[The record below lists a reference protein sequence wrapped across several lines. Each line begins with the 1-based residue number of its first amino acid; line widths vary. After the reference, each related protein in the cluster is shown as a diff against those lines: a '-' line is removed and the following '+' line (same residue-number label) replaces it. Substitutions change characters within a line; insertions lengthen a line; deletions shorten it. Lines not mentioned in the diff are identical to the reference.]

1 MEVAPRNKNFV
12 MPQLVL
18 ARHVFVCVQGEHV
31 VFLDVRKDR
40 YFALESARTAG
51 LGYLVPGW
59 PVPVQVGVGFVRR
72 DAGATAPAL
81 HEEVNRSALSGVV
94 SLLVEK
100 GILISEPNG
109 KPADATVAERAHG
122 DITAEALDERPR
134 FGPRL
139 FLRFVS
145 SAVRARLLL
154 KHRTFETV
162 VERVRHRTQRGR
174 AGSSVPETD
183 LQHLV
188 ASFST
193 LRPFFF
199 AAKDACLFDALALSE
214 FLAAYGVYPDWF
226 FGVQSRPFAA
236 HCWLQ
241 LDGVVLNDTVDH
253 VKRYTPIM
261 VV

>member
-1 MEVAPRNKNFV
+1 
-12 MPQLVL
+12 MPQYVM
-18 ARHVFVCVQGEHV
+18 ARHVFACVQGEHV

-51 LGYLVPGW
+51 LGLFVPGW
-59 PVPVQVGVGFVRR
+59 PVPLPVERVSYSADSTAQVRAEQLDR
-72 DAGATAPAL
+72 GA
-81 HEEVNRSALSGVV
+81 VSGVI
-94 SLLVEK
+94 SLLLEK
-100 GILISEPNG
+100 GILVTEAGDG
-109 KPADATVAERAHG
+109 KPAAATVAEPLLG
-122 DITAEALDERPR
+122 DMTADALDERPR
-134 FGPRL
+134 IGPGL
-139 FLRFVS
+139 FLRFVV

-154 KHRTFETV
+154 KHRTFEAV
-162 VERVRHRTQRGR
+162 VERVRHRTLQSGR
-174 AGSSVPETD
+174 ATSSLSVSHLDE
-183 LQHLV
+183 LV
-188 ASFST
+188 AAFAT

-214 FLAAYGVYPDWF
+214 FLAGYRVYPQWV

-241 LDGVVLNDTVDH
+241 LDGLVLNDTVDH